1 MSKRVNLKAIQFSA
15 DGDTIDIA
23 DSDNLSFTDGSGTDK
38 PFSIS
43 AWVYVGNIATDSGVI
58 ISRRDRDGPA
68 PALGEWIVEHVNGK
82 LRAYLYADK
91 DYNAGAI
98 TTFKTTNRLYFNSSA
113 ANLTS
118 STWHFVT
125 VTYDGSE
132 TAAGLK
138 VYKDGAE
145 ITANKTVTNTNYSG
159 MPNYNIVTTI
169 GGTHTPTG
177 NTLEDYIA
185 DVVVFDKGLSAAEV
199 TEIYNGGKVKDM
211 TKATTYSNIIS
222 WWKMGDDTDAP
233 IANGIKDYVGSNN
246 GTMVGDTTI
255 VNVPALDTDRTSNN
269 GVMIPSSHGRT
280 RQPKNVSGDH
290 QIYIHGGISGDMP
303 KTDPSGAA
311 AGHPSENQRF
321 LHTYWKATQTNK
333 THEITLYGYNH
344 ATNSWSIV
352 YDVAGNQVKLNT
364 TNAAVDQYRVFEISG
379 VDRVYFKSTG
389 THDMLA
395 TDLFTAACSTF

>member
-58 ISRRDRDGPA
+58 ISRRDRDGSA

-82 LRAYLYADK
+82 LKAYLYADK
-91 DYNAGAI
+91 DYNDGAI
-98 TTFKTTNRLYFNSSA
+98 TTFKTTNRLYFNSST

-118 STWHFVT
+118 STWHFIT

-169 GGTHTPTG
+169 GGTHTPTS

-185 DVVVFDKGLSAAEV
+185 DTVVFDKELSAAEV
-199 TEIYNGGKVKDM
+199 IEIYNGGKVKDM

-222 WWKMGDDTDAP
+222 WWKMGDDTDTTG
-233 IANGIKDYVGSNN
+233 ANGIKDYVGSNN
-246 GTMVGDTTI
+246 GTMAGDSTI
-255 VNVPALDTDRTSNN
+255 VTVPALNTDRIYPAGHTYTSW
-269 GVMIPSSHGRT
+269 GKT
-280 RQPKNVSGDH
+280 RQPKNVAGDH
-290 QIYIHGGISGDMP
+290 QVYIHGGIAGNMP
-303 KTDPSGAA
+303 TTVPSGVD
-311 AGHPSENQRF
+311 AGYVLENQRY
-321 LHTYWKATQTNK
+321 LHLYWKAASTTAAVTAWTYSHASGDWSELYDTNG
-333 THEITLYGYNH
+333 T
-344 ATNSWSIV
+344 
-352 YDVAGNQVKLNT
+352 QVKLSVSGAPADT
-364 TNAAVDQYRVFEISG
+364 MRIFEVSG
-379 VDRVYFKSTG
+379 VDRVYFRQSG
-389 THDMLA
+389 TALAA
-395 TDLFTAACSTF
+395 TDLFAAAASSF

>member
-1 MSKRVNLKAIQFSA
+1 MSKRINLKSINFTS

-82 LRAYLYADK
+82 LKAYLYADK
-91 DYNAGAI
+91 DYNAEAI
-98 TTFKTTNRLYFNSSA
+98 AAFSTTNRLYFNSSA
-113 ANLTS
+113 ANLIS
-118 STWHFVT
+118 STWHFIT

-145 ITANKTVTNTNYSG
+145 ITANRTVTNTNYSG

-169 GGTHTPTG
+169 GGTHTPTS

-199 TEIYNGGKVKDM
+199 TEIYNGGSVKDM
-211 TKATTYSNIIS
+211 TKASTYNNIIS
-222 WWKMGDDTDAP
+222 WWKMGDDLDHSGTG
-233 IANGIKDYVGSNN
+233 GIKDYVGQNN
-246 GTMVGDTTI
+246 GTIVGDTKI
-255 VNVPALDTDRTSNN
+255 VTSPALPTDRTTNN
-269 GVMIPSSHGRT
+269 GVPVPSSWGKTRT
-280 RQPKNVSGDH
+280 PKNVAGDH
-290 QIYIHGGISGDMP
+290 QVYIHGGLSGNLP
-303 KTDPSGAA
+303 TADPNGVD
-311 AGHPSENQRF
+311 AGYSTENQRF
-321 LHTYWKATQTNK
+321 LHLYWKAEQANK
-333 THEITLYGYNH
+333 DHTVTAYGYSH
-344 ATNSWSIV
+344 ASGTWSLL
-352 YDVAGNQVKLNT
+352 YDSFANQVKLSTSNEAIDT
-364 TNAAVDQYRVFEISG
+364 YKVFEVSG
-379 VDRVYFKSTG
+379 IDRVYFKASG
-389 THDMLA
+389 DALLA
-395 TDLFTAACSTF
+395 TDLFAAACSTF

>member
-23 DSDNLSFTDGSGTDK
+23 DSDNLSFTDGAGTDK

-68 PALGEWIVEHVNGK
+68 PQLGEWIVEHVNGK

-118 STWHFVT
+118 STWHFIT

-145 ITANKTVTNTNYSG
+145 ITDNKSVTNTNYSG

-169 GGTHTPTG
+169 GGTHTPTS

-185 DVVVFDKGLSAAEV
+185 DTVVFDKELSAAEV
-199 TEIYNGGKVKDM
+199 IEIYNGGKVKDM
-211 TKATTYSNIIS
+211 TKATTYNSIIS
-222 WWKMGDDTDAP
+222 WWKMGDDADTP
-233 IANGIKDYVGSNN
+233 SANGIKDYVGSNN
-246 GTMVGDTTI
+246 GTMVGDSIIAT
-255 VNVPALDTDRTSNN
+255 VPALDTDRVTNS
-269 GVMIPSSHGRT
+269 GVMVPSSWGRT
-280 RQPKNVSGDH
+280 RQPKNVAEDH
-290 QIYIHGGISGDMP
+290 QVYIHGGVAGNMP
-303 KTDPSGAA
+303 TASPSAVSDGYVT
-311 AGHPSENQRF
+311 ENQRY
-321 LHTYWKATQTNK
+321 LHVYWKADQT
-333 THEITLYGYNH
+333 TTDHTITAWGYSH
-344 ATNSWSIV
+344 ASQTWAEL
-352 YDVAGNQVKLNT
+352 YDVSGTQIKLTTSNT
-364 TNAAVDQYRVFEISG
+364 AVNLFRVFEISG
-379 VDRVYFKSTG
+379 VDRVYFRQS
-389 THDMLA
+389 DDALAA
-395 TDLFTAACSTF
+395 TDLFAAAASSF